1 MEKVPR
7 INPASWDKAILMNA
21 ERIDHLRTLEVRH
34 PSYNDANALLNH
46 LRAEYDNFTANWYGY
61 VPKDHEGDAAI
72 EACTLWY
79 QAVAIIVLDLV
90 SFYGHSPI
98 PTAQSVYP
106 LLRSKMDD
114 YGYDNIQRFGRDGV
128 LIRLH
133 DKIARLEHL
142 ATLRAATSL
151 GKEDYVW
158 QLDAYHPNHE
168 SVDDTLRDLVGYC
181 LIGCLVEADNWMLP
195 LTPNPLP

>member
-1 MEKVPR
+1 
-7 INPASWDKAILMNA
+7 MNA

-142 ATLRAATSL
+142 ATLRATTL
-151 GKEDYVW
+151 MGK
-158 QLDAYHPNHE
+158 DAHHPNHE

>member
-21 ERIDHLRTLEVRH
+21 ERIDHLRKSNVRH

-46 LRAEYDNFTANWYGY
+46 LRAEYDDFAANWYGY
-61 VPKDHEGDAAI
+61 IPEDHEGDAAA

-90 SFYGHSPI
+90 RFYGHSPV

-128 LIRLH
+128 IVRLH
-133 DKIARLEHL
+133 DKIARLQNL
-142 ATLRAATSL
+142 ATLRATTVM
-151 GKEDYVW
+151 GK
-158 QLDAYHPNHE
+158 DAHHPNHE
-168 SVDDTLRDLVGYC
+168 TVDDTLRDLVGYC
-181 LIGCLVEADNWMLP
+181 LIGCLVEADNWTLP
-195 LTPNPLP
+195 LTPSPLP